1 MCVFAPPILPNIGER
16 VTHALDTER
25 GEWGWGFGGRLLLEE
40 SEVQAHAGNPSV
52 LSGYVFGGGLEFT
65 GVLFPLQLR
74 LSLNRRE
81 SRNTHPRL
89 PRGKDQFQG
98 SQNHIRSFGFSA
110 MLRNQD
116 SANPDLE
123 SALIICKQSSV
134 GEGWLALFWC
144 LQRSWGPRTAIYVS
158 SYYPEGPFMALCGDP
173 GAFSLGRPEDLLRVG
188 LKFLCIRDWGKSEQL
203 KKILDDVTKYSR

>member
-1 MCVFAPPILPNIGER
+1 MDIKKPRAQRPVFVVCDTCGEGLSIK
-16 VTHALDTER
+16 VTH
-25 GEWGWGFGGRLLLEE
+25 
-40 SEVQAHAGNPSV
+40 SSVQAGCKESRPMLNASSSHPPLSLD

-134 GEGWLALFWC
+134 GEG
-144 LQRSWGPRTAIYVS
+144 
-158 SYYPEGPFMALCGDP
+158 
-173 GAFSLGRPEDLLRVG
+173 
-188 LKFLCIRDWGKSEQL
+188 
-203 KKILDDVTKYSR
+203 

>member
-1 MCVFAPPILPNIGER
+1 M
-16 VTHALDTER
+16 
-25 GEWGWGFGGRLLLEE
+25 EE

-134 GEGWLALFWC
+134 GEG
-144 LQRSWGPRTAIYVS
+144 
-158 SYYPEGPFMALCGDP
+158 
-173 GAFSLGRPEDLLRVG
+173 
-188 LKFLCIRDWGKSEQL
+188 
-203 KKILDDVTKYSR
+203 

>member
-1 MCVFAPPILPNIGER
+1 MRF
-16 VTHALDTER
+16 R
-25 GEWGWGFGGRLLLEE
+25 GKACIWRNQ
-40 SEVQAHAGNPSV
+40 VQAQAGNPSE

-81 SRNTHPRL
+81 SCNTHPPL
-89 PRGKDQFQG
+89 PRGKDRFQS

-116 SANPDLE
+116 SVNPDLE
-123 SALIICKQSSV
+123 SALIIYKQSSV

-144 LQRSWGPRTAIYVS
+144 LQGSWGPRTAIYVS
-158 SYYPEGPFMALCGDP
+158 SYYPEGPVLALRGDP
-173 GAFSLGRPEDLLRVG
+173 GTFSLGRPEDLLRVG
-188 LKFLCIRDWGKSEQL
+188 LKFLCIRDWGKSRQL
-203 KKILDDVTKYSR
+203 KKKILDDVTKYSK